1 MVRYLFLVLLLAL
14 GACSHRGDYFV
25 SPPIPPTAFVGEY
38 YTVQFRVLG
47 LDNPVFKFEDMPDC
61 FKGHS
66 DGTVEGTPKTPGTYE
81 IKVWFASK
89 GVKECKVLSIRV
101 SASVSLIQ
109 KTTPEAITAVND
121 FIVVNPRE
129 SLTYLVGDKID
140 LSLRTE
146 HGKGPFKWNYLNLP
160 AELTAGADGIIRG
173 VFEKEGYYSFE
184 ASATDAEGH
193 FADCYFTFNVQP
205 QKVRESK
212 PLVMQPLP

>member
-1 MVRYLFLVLLLAL
+1 MVRYLFLVLLLTL
-14 GACSHRGDYFV
+14 GSCGYNHDYFV
-25 SPPIPPTAFVGEY
+25 SPPIPPTAFVGEF

-47 LDNPVFKFEDMPDC
+47 LDNPVFKFDDLPEL

-66 DGTVEGTPKTPGTYE
+66 DGTVEGVPAAPGNYE

-101 SASVSLIQ
+101 SSSVSLIQ

-121 FIVVNPRE
+121 FIVVNPKA
-129 SLTYLVGDKID
+129 SMTWVVGDKID
-140 LSLRTE
+140 LNLKTE
-146 HGKGPFKWNYLNLP
+146 HGKAPFKWNFLNLP
-160 AELTAGADGIIRG
+160 AELTAGVDGVIRG

-184 ASATDAEGH
+184 ASATDADGL

-205 QKVRESK
+205 KKVRESK
-212 PLVMQPLP
+212 KCSMQPPP